1 MTPSARIQAAIVIL
15 DAIATGTPAEK
26 ALTGW
31 ARKSR
36 FAGSGDRAMIRDHV
50 YQALRCRRS
59 YACLGG
65 ADTGRGLMIGA
76 MRAADM
82 DLSKVFNGQAYGP
95 DPLSEEEVGQNQ
107 NPLGEGE
114 EYDLSDWLIPI
125 FINSL
130 GDDAKVTAQALRQ
143 RAPVML
149 RVNLRA
155 TTRENAMTS
164 LAESGITAEI
174 HDIAPTALVVSH
186 GSRRIAGSQ
195 AYQQGWV
202 EMQDGSSQAA
212 METLEIAPK
221 TTVLDYCAGGGG
233 KTLALAAL
241 AEATWLAYD
250 ANADRMKDL
259 PARAKRAGIAVEIIQ
274 EARMRAPYDLV
285 LCDAPCSGSGA
296 WRRAPDA
303 KWRLT
308 PERLAELTAMQDQI
322 LSDAAKLVSKNG
334 RLIYATCSVLGVEN
348 QDRIA
353 HFLAAT
359 PGWQVDMQRNWPVS
373 GGGDGFFIAHLSRK

>member
-15 DAIATGTPAEK
+15 DTIIDDVPAEK

-50 YQALRCRRS
+50 FQALRCRRS

-65 ADTGRGLMIGA
+65 AETGRGLMIGA
-76 MRAADM
+76 LRAAGM
-82 DLSKVFNGQAYGP
+82 DLSEVFNGQGYGP
-95 DPLSEEEVGQNQ
+95 EPLSEQETGQNQ
-107 NPLGEGE
+107 HAAGEGE
-114 EYDLSDWLIPI
+114 EYDLPDWLIPI
-125 FINSL
+125 FINAL
-130 GDDAKVTAQALRQ
+130 GDDTKVTAQALRQ

-149 RVNLRA
+149 RVNSRA
-155 TTRENAMTS
+155 TTREKAIAA
-164 LAESGITAEI
+164 LAEDGITAEI

-186 GSRRIAGSQ
+186 GPRRIAGSQ

-202 EMQDGSSQAA
+202 EVQDGSSQAA
-212 METLEIAPK
+212 IQTLEIAPK

-233 KTLALAAL
+233 KTLALAAR

-250 ANADRMKDL
+250 ADPARMKDL
-259 PARAKRAGIAVEIIQ
+259 PARAKRAGIVVEMIE
-274 EARMRAPYDLV
+274 EAPARAPYDLV

-322 LSDAAKLVSKNG
+322 LSDAAKLVGENG
-334 RLIYATCSVLGVEN
+334 RLIYATCSVLAVEN

-359 PGWQVDMQRNWPVS
+359 PGWQVDMQQNWPVS
-373 GGGDGFFIAHLSRK
+373 DGGDGFYIAHLSRM